1 MYKKTINYTDFNGI
15 DHKEDFYFHLS
26 ESEIVTINSFTGGGL
41 KPFFERIANTQDQK
55 EIVNLFREL
64 ILKSYG
70 VKSDDGKRFIKSQE
84 LRDAFEQTNAYN
96 ELFMLLVT
104 NEKEAVN
111 FVNNIIPA
119 KLLDDAK
126 KLEANTTPI
135 PNND

>member
-1 MYKKTINYTDFNGI
+1 
-15 DHKEDFYFHLS
+15 
-26 ESEIVTINSFTGGGL
+26 
-41 KPFFERIANTQDQK
+41 
-55 EIVNLFREL
+55 
-64 ILKSYG
+64 
-70 VKSDDGKRFIKSQE
+70 
-84 LRDAFEQTNAYN
+84 
-96 ELFMLLVT
+96 MLLVT